1 MRPSSPGAP
10 VHGSP
15 AQDPLLQGSPWQSA
29 AGAEVPKRP
38 SWMQPARVEVHST
51 SWAGAAQAPVSAAAP
66 QPSHEPEPSD
76 DASGADFVGAGE
88 PMAPDEPPPPDPFEV
103 LGPIVEEVRAGLA
116 AARTSLEEARRDA
129 LRTSER
135 QLVELAIAIAER
147 VVGREVARDRTHVAA
162 WAREGL
168 EALAADDAVK
178 VVVSSR
184 VARALKS
191 LEDAFGPGVSP
202 EIVVDDRLNDTQCEV
217 RGRWGRVDAGVR
229 ARLDAVVAALGLP
242 DEERLDDDE
251 AASQGSQ

>member
-1 MRPSSPGAP
+1 MREAPPGP
-10 VHGSP
+10 
-15 AQDPLLQGSPWQSA
+15 PLHGSPWQSA
-29 AGAEVPKRP
+29 AGEDVPKRP

-51 SWAGAAQAPVSAAAP
+51 SWAGAAQASVPAAAP
-66 QPSHEPEPSD
+66 QPSHDSEPTEEET
-76 DASGADFVGAGE
+76 GADFGAGFE
-88 PMAPDEPPPPDPFEV
+88 PEAPIEPPPPDPFEV
-103 LGPIVEEVRAGLA
+103 LGPIVEEVRAGFA
-116 AARTSLEEARRDA
+116 AAQKSLEEARRDA

-147 VVGREVARDRTHVAA
+147 VIGREVTRDRTHVAA

-184 VARALKS
+184 VALALKS

-202 EIVVDDRLNDTQCEV
+202 EIVVDDRMIDTQCEV

-242 DEERLDDDE
+242 DEEGVDDDQV
-251 AASQGSQ
+251 ASKEPR